1 MFWWDGAGIKKFDV
15 MRLSAGD
22 LCFLAAELA
31 AEHGLVARD
40 YARRAYASFTA
51 EGEPERARFWFTLSV
66 LLDDIAQH
74 RLDPGS
80 TPTIH

>member
-1 MFWWDGAGIKKFDV
+1 
-15 MRLSAGD
+15 MRISAGD

-40 YARRAYASFTA
+40 YARRAFVSLTA
-51 EGEPERARFWFTLSV
+51 EGEAERARFWFALSV
-66 LLDDIAQH
+66 LLDDIALH
-74 RLDPGS
+74 RLDPDH

>member
-1 MFWWDGAGIKKFDV
+1 
-15 MRLSAGD
+15 MRISAGD

-40 YARRAYASFTA
+40 YAQRAFVSFTA
-51 EGEPERARFWFTLSV
+51 EGERERASFWFALSV
-66 LLDDIAQH
+66 ILDDIALH
-74 RLDPGS
+74 RLDPDR

>member
-1 MFWWDGAGIKKFDV
+1 
-15 MRLSAGD
+15 MRMSAGD

-40 YARRAYASFTA
+40 YAKRAFVSFSA
-51 EGEPERARFWFTLSV
+51 EGERERASFWFALSV
-66 LLDDIAQH
+66 ILDDIALH
-74 RLDPGS
+74 RLDPDH